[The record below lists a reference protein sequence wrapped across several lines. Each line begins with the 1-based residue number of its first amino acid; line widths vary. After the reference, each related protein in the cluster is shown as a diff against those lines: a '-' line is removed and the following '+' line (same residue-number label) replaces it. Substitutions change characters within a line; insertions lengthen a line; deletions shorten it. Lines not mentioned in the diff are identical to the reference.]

1 MKSFPAYLAL
11 PLKRDSS
18 LCIQNLDR
26 ASTEGHL
33 SGQLEILAI
42 RGVDVEEELL
52 LLTRS

>member
-1 MKSFPAYLAL
+1 MYTKPG
-11 PLKRDSS
+11 
-18 LCIQNLDR
+18 

-52 LLTRS
+52 LLTKL